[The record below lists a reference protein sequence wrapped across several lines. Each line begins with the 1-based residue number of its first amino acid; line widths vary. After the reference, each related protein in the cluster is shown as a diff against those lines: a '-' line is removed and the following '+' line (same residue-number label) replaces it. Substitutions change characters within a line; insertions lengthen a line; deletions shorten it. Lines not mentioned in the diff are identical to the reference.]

1 MAVSSLPARSPQDDD
16 EAEPEDDD
24 QAEDDDEAEDEN
36 EDEEGAMATLTAWK
50 FETPTGADAVLLKLE
65 QLQSRGLIELHDS
78 AVVSWP
84 EGRKKPWT
92 RESESATGRGA
103 LGGGF
108 WGLLFGLIFFVPLL
122 GAAIGAATGALVGSL
137 REVGISDDF
146 IREVREKVT
155 PGTSALFLL
164 SSDAVYD
171 KIAPELPDI
180 KAELISTNM
189 SEEQEAQLRQAFGLE
204 ADET

>member
-1 MAVSSLPARSPQDDD
+1 MAA
-16 EAEPEDDD
+16 
-24 QAEDDDEAEDEN
+24 
-36 EDEEGAMATLTAWK
+36 LTAWK

-65 QLQSRGLIELHDS
+65 ELQGRGLIEIQGS

-92 RESESATGRGA
+92 RESKNPTQRGA

-122 GAAIGAATGALVGSL
+122 GVAIGAATGALIGSL
-137 REVGISDDF
+137 RDVGITDDF

-164 SSDAVYD
+164 TGKVVLD
-171 KIAPELPDI
+171 KVEA
-180 KAELISTNM
+180 AMAGQMGELIRSNL
-189 SEEQEAQLRQAFGLE
+189 SNEQEAKLRTDFAK
-204 ADET
+204 